1 VKRCQVPANVANVA
15 FFGILLTSVSKL
27 CYNCNMSDDDILTL
41 EEVAR
46 YLRVSER
53 TIYDCAQKGEIPA
66 GKIRASWRFKRSEI
80 DKWVNNKLTSSDLSS
95 PTHSVQ
101 ADSILSVPRVVFLN
115 HSSKRDALLT
125 LAENL
130 AAAPQVKNRQELATE
145 ILKREELMSTAIGC
159 GIAIPH
165 VRLSSV
171 TDLVVSVG
179 ISRTDIVDFHPLDDE
194 PVRLI
199 FMIAAAH
206 NQHAYYLQTLSWF
219 SARLKNRELRD
230 SLLAAQTR
238 QEVYDLLTGNA

>member
-1 VKRCQVPANVANVA
+1 MYTMV
-15 FFGILLTSVSKL
+15 
-27 CYNCNMSDDDILTL
+27 DDDILTL
-41 EEVAR
+41 EEVAK

-66 GKIRASWRFKRSEI
+66 GKIRTAWRFKKSEI
-80 DKWVNNKLTSSDLSS
+80 DKWVNERLVSTSLH
-95 PTHSVQ
+95 PQITPIN
-101 ADSILSVPRVVFLN
+101 AESILSPHRVIFMN
-115 HSSKRDALLT
+115 YSSKRDALLA

-130 AAAPQVKNRQELATE
+130 AAAPQVKNRQELSTE

-165 VRLSSV
+165 VRLSSI

-179 ISRTDIVDFHPLDDE
+179 VSRANIVDFQPLDDE
-194 PVRLI
+194 PVRLV

-219 SARLKNRELRD
+219 STRLKNKKLRD
-230 SLLAAQTR
+230 SILVAQTE
-238 QEVYDLLTGNA
+238 QQVYDLLVIGDK

>member
-1 VKRCQVPANVANVA
+1 MA
-15 FFGILLTSVSKL
+15 
-27 CYNCNMSDDDILTL
+27 DDDILTL
-41 EEVAR
+41 EEVAK

-66 GKIRASWRFKRSEI
+66 GKIRAAWRFKRSEI
-80 DKWVNNKLTSSDLSS
+80 DKWVNDKLVSTSLN
-95 PTHSVQ
+95 PQITPVNAEAIMSVHR
-101 ADSILSVPRVVFLN
+101 ILFLN
-115 HSSKRDALLT
+115 HSSKRDTLLAL
-125 LAENL
+125 ADNL
-130 AAAPQVKNRQELATE
+130 AAAPQIKNRQELSTE

-179 ISRTDIVDFHPLDDE
+179 ISRTNIVDFHPLDDE
-194 PVRLI
+194 PVRLV

-219 SARLKNRELRD
+219 STRLKNQELRD
-230 SLLAAQTR
+230 SLLKAQTE
-238 QEVYDLLTGNA
+238 QEVYELLTKG

>member
-1 VKRCQVPANVANVA
+1 M
-15 FFGILLTSVSKL
+15 I
-27 CYNCNMSDDDILTL
+27 DDDILTL
-41 EEVAR
+41 EEVAK

-66 GKIRASWRFKRSEI
+66 GKIRASWRFKKSEI
-80 DKWVNNKLTSSDLSS
+80 DKWVNDKLSSSSLNPVTSSIQAESLLSL
-95 PTHSVQ
+95 HR
-101 ADSILSVPRVVFLN
+101 ILFLN
-115 HSSKRDALLT
+115 HSSKRDALLA

-130 AAAPQVKNRQELATE
+130 AASPQIKNGQELAVE

-179 ISRTDIVDFHPLDDE
+179 ISRTDIIGFHPLDDE
-194 PVRLI
+194 PVRLV
-199 FMIAAAH
+199 FMIAAAG

-219 SARLKNRELRD
+219 SARLKNKELRD
-230 SLLAAQTR
+230 SLLKAQTP
-238 QEVYDLLTGNA
+238 QEVYDLLTA

>member
-1 VKRCQVPANVANVA
+1 MA
-15 FFGILLTSVSKL
+15 
-27 CYNCNMSDDDILTL
+27 DDDILTL
-41 EEVAR
+41 EEVAK

-66 GKIRASWRFKRSEI
+66 GKIRTAWRFKKSEI
-80 DKWVNNKLTSSDLSS
+80 DKWVNERLVSTSLH
-95 PTHSVQ
+95 PQITPVN
-101 ADSILSVPRVVFLN
+101 AESILSPHRVIFMN
-115 HSSKRDALLT
+115 YSSKRDALLA

-130 AAAPQVKNRQELATE
+130 AAAPQVKNRQELSTE

-165 VRLSSV
+165 VRLSSI

-179 ISRTDIVDFHPLDDE
+179 VSRANIVDFQPLDDE
-194 PVRLI
+194 PVRLV

-219 SARLKNRELRD
+219 STRLKNKKLRD
-230 SLLAAQTR
+230 SILQAQTE
-238 QEVYDLLTGNA
+238 QQVYDLLVIGDK

>member
-1 VKRCQVPANVANVA
+1 MV
-15 FFGILLTSVSKL
+15 
-27 CYNCNMSDDDILTL
+27 DDDILTL
-41 EEVAR
+41 EEVAK

-66 GKIRASWRFKRSEI
+66 GKIRTAWRFKKSEI
-80 DKWVNNKLTSSDLSS
+80 DKWVNERLVSTSLH
-95 PTHSVQ
+95 PQITPIN
-101 ADSILSVPRVVFLN
+101 AESILSPHRIIFMN
-115 HSSKRDALLT
+115 YSSKRDALLA

-130 AAAPQVKNRQELATE
+130 AATPQVKNRQELSTE

-165 VRLSSV
+165 VRLSSI

-179 ISRTDIVDFHPLDDE
+179 VSRANIVDFQPLDDE
-194 PVRLI
+194 PVRLV

-219 SARLKNRELRD
+219 STRLKNKKLRD
-230 SLLAAQTR
+230 SILQAQTE
-238 QEVYDLLTGNA
+238 QQVYDLLVLGDK

>member
-1 VKRCQVPANVANVA
+1 MA
-15 FFGILLTSVSKL
+15 
-27 CYNCNMSDDDILTL
+27 DDDILTL
-41 EEVAR
+41 EEVAK

-66 GKIRASWRFKRSEI
+66 GKIRTAWRFKKSEI
-80 DKWVNNKLTSSDLSS
+80 DKWVNERLSS
-95 PTHSVQ
+95 NNLSPQINPIQ
-101 ADSILSVPRVVFLN
+101 AQSILSLHRILFLN
-115 HSSKRDALLT
+115 YSSKRDALLT

-130 AAAPQVKNRQELATE
+130 AAAPQVKNRQELSTE

-171 TDLVVSVG
+171 TDLVASVG

-199 FMIAAAH
+199 IMIAAAH

-219 SARLKNRELRD
+219 STRLKNKELRV
-230 SLLAAQTR
+230 SLLKAQTA
-238 QEVYDLLTGNA
+238 QEAYDLLVEKN

>member
-1 VKRCQVPANVANVA
+1 MA
-15 FFGILLTSVSKL
+15 
-27 CYNCNMSDDDILTL
+27 DDDILTL
-41 EEVAR
+41 EEVAK

-53 TIYDCAQKGEIPA
+53 TVYDCAQKGEIPA
-66 GKIRASWRFKRSEI
+66 GKIRTAWCFKKSEI
-80 DKWVNNKLTSSDLSS
+80 DKWVNDRLTSTSLSPQIS
-95 PTHSVQ
+95 PVN
-101 ADSILSVPRVVFLN
+101 AESILSPHRILFIN
-115 HSSKRDALLT
+115 YSSKRDALLA

-130 AAAPQVKNRQELATE
+130 AAVPQVKNKQELSTE

-179 ISRTDIVDFHPLDDE
+179 ISRTNIVDFHPLDDE
-194 PVRLI
+194 PVRLV

-219 SARLKNRELRD
+219 STKLKNKELRD
-230 SLLAAQTR
+230 SLLAAETPQ
-238 QEVYDLLTGNA
+238 QVYDLLTGKI

>member
-1 VKRCQVPANVANVA
+1 MYIMA
-15 FFGILLTSVSKL
+15 
-27 CYNCNMSDDDILTL
+27 DDDILTL
-41 EEVAR
+41 EEVAK

-66 GKIRASWRFKRSEI
+66 GKIRTAWRFKKSEI
-80 DKWVNNKLTSSDLSS
+80 DNWVNERLVSTSLH
-95 PTHSVQ
+95 PQITPVN
-101 ADSILSVPRVVFLN
+101 AESILSPHRVIFMN
-115 HSSKRDALLT
+115 YSSKRDALLA

-130 AAAPQVKNRQELATE
+130 AAAPQVKNRKELSME

-165 VRLSSV
+165 VRLSSI

-179 ISRTDIVDFHPLDDE
+179 VSRANIVDFQPLDDE
-194 PVRLI
+194 PVRLV

-219 SARLKNRELRD
+219 STRLKNKKLRD
-230 SLLAAQTR
+230 SILQAQSE
-238 QEVYDLLTGNA
+238 QQVYDLLVNGDE

>member
-1 VKRCQVPANVANVA
+1 MA
-15 FFGILLTSVSKL
+15 
-27 CYNCNMSDDDILTL
+27 DDDILTL
-41 EEVAR
+41 EEVAK

-66 GKIRASWRFKRSEI
+66 GKIRAAWRFKRSEI
-80 DKWVNNKLTSSDLSS
+80 DKWVNDKLVSTGLN
-95 PTHSVQ
+95 PQITPVNAEAIMSVH
-101 ADSILSVPRVVFLN
+101 RVLFLN
-115 HSSKRDALLT
+115 HSSKRDTLLAL
-125 LAENL
+125 ADNL
-130 AAAPQVKNRQELATE
+130 AAAPQIKNRQELSTE

-179 ISRTDIVDFHPLDDE
+179 ISRTNIVDFHPLDDE
-194 PVRLI
+194 PVRLV

-219 SARLKNRELRD
+219 STRLKNHELRD
-230 SLLAAQTR
+230 SLLKAQTE
-238 QEVYDLLTGNA
+238 QEVYELLTKG